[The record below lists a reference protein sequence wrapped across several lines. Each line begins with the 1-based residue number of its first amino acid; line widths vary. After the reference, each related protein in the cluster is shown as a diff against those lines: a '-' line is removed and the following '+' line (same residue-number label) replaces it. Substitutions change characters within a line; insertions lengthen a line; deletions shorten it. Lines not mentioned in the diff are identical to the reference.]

1 MIAILKNCFVNGEKS
16 SDSITQ
22 SAFLIAVMGVA
33 SRALGLFRDRI
44 LAAKYGAGDEL
55 DIYYAAFKIPDLI
68 YTFLVL
74 GALSAAFIP
83 VFSFLITKKKERE
96 AWEFTNSI
104 LSIGIFLLGII
115 AISLYFLAPFFVKLI
130 VFGFNQRKQTA
141 VVELTRIMLLSPVIL
156 GISGIAGGIL
166 NSFKKFFFYSLAPVF
181 YNIGIIIGA
190 IFFTSFWGIKGLALG
205 VVLGSLLHLLIQI
218 PEIIRSGFRFNFCFD
233 FKNQYLHQVGKL
245 MIPRL
250 MGLAVSQ
257 INLLV
262 ITILASTLE
271 SGSLAVFNFANNLQS
286 IPIGLFSIS
295 YAVAAFPA
303 LSCIWAQGDKKEFAE
318 KFSKTFRRILFFVIP
333 LSIFIFL
340 LRAQIVRLIL
350 GTGKFSWEDTVAT
363 LNVLGIF
370 CVSLFAQGMIPFLTR
385 AFYSTQDTKTPF
397 FVGIFVE
404 TINIILALILIGKMG
419 LSGLV
424 WAFSISSIINAF
436 LLFLIFG
443 TKTSQLNKKIKEIIY
458 SVFKVI
464 FASLLA
470 GIFIQILKYFIGVD
484 PFGPERTLVG
494 ILTQF
499 LVSFLGGLVVY
510 GLVGKLLKI
519 EEVNYFARIVKRK
532 IFLRKSFSENFRDET
547 GGI

>member
-22 SAFLIAVMGVA
+22 SAFLIAIMGIA
-33 SRALGLFRDRI
+33 SRILGLLRDRI

-55 DIYYAAFKIPDLI
+55 DIYYAAFKIPDLV
-68 YTFLVL
+68 YAFLVL

-83 VFSFLITKKKERE
+83 VFSSLIAKKKEKE
-96 AWEFTNSI
+96 AWEFTSSV
-104 LSIGIFLLGII
+104 LSVGVFLLG
-115 AISLYFLAPFFVKLI
+115 AVAVGLYFLAPFFVKLI
-130 VFGFNQRKQTA
+130 AFGFNQEKQMA

-166 NSFKKFFFYSLAPVF
+166 NSFKKFFFYSLAPIF

-190 IFFTSFWGIKGLALG
+190 VFFTTFWGIKGLALG
-205 VVLGSLLHLLIQI
+205 VVLGALLHLLVQT
-218 PEIIRSGFRFNFCFD
+218 PEIIRSGFRFHFRFNLKD
-233 FKNQYLHQVGKL
+233 RYLCQVGKL
-245 MIPRL
+245 MMPRL

-286 IPIGLFSIS
+286 VPIGLFSIS
-295 YAVAAFPA
+295 YAVAAFPT
-303 LSCIWAQGDKKEFAE
+303 LSCLWAQGDKEMFVE
-318 KFSKTFRRILFFVIP
+318 KFSKTLRRILFFVVP
-333 LSIFIFL
+333 LSVFIFL
-340 LRAQIVRLIL
+340 LRAQIVRLVL

-370 CVSLFAQGMIPFLTR
+370 CVSLFAQGIIPFLVR

-397 FVGIFVE
+397 FVGVFVE
-404 TINIILALILIGKMG
+404 VINIVLALVLIRKMG
-419 LSGLV
+419 LAGLV
-424 WAFSISSIINAF
+424 WAFSISSIINASV
-436 LLFLIFG
+436 LFLIFS
-443 TKTSQLNKKIKEIIY
+443 TKISHLNEKAGEIIY
-458 SVFKVI
+458 PIFKIIV
-464 FASLLA
+464 ASLLA
-470 GIFIQILKYFIGVD
+470 GAFIQALKYFISAD
-484 PFGPERTLVG
+484 PFGPERTLAG

-499 LVSFLGGLVVY
+499 SVSFLGGLIVY

-519 EEVNYFARIVKRK
+519 EDLDYFAKIAKRK
-532 IFLRKSFSENFRDET
+532 ILFRKSLAENIRNEA
-547 GGI
+547 GGM